1 MITPACCSL
10 CCRWCS
16 FWRCWLLP
24 LSVRPSHPG
33 AGGRN
38 RRYGVSESLEQWQR
52 LLGLR
57 LQPAL
62 LNTSWSAQEPGDRQQ
77 RPWRCRTRSAAGL
90 DRAARAR
97 GPRSGQ
103 PQKALLQQGV
113 KGRVLGEPLTRPALH
128 EPELQNLAGQ
138 VPSTI
143 HQSRA
148 CTLATLSSRV
158 WSLSVRVLIF
168 TVE

>member
-90 DRAARAR
+90 DRAARSR
-97 GPRSGQ
+97 GHRSLQRSRRPICSCCSGERSPILAKGTAVLDGLHFSHPLDRTSMQVVVPRNHGELLRPQ
-103 PQKALLQQGV
+103 PI
-113 KGRVLGEPLTRPALH
+113 RE
-128 EPELQNLAGQ
+128 
-138 VPSTI
+138 
-143 HQSRA
+143 
-148 CTLATLSSRV
+148 
-158 WSLSVRVLIF
+158 
-168 TVE
+168 